1 MKKKVLAA
9 AFFQFLGKG
18 DSLTFA
24 CFFYNGFHSIFLV
37 SGGRG
42 VETDAGI
49 SDGKHNKGVGGYGS
63 SKK

>member
-1 MKKKVLAA
+1 MLAA
-9 AFFQFLGKG
+9 AFFLFLGKC

-49 SDGKHNKGVGGYGS
+49 SDGKHKKGVGGYGS